1 VVCVVFVLGVVLGA
15 RLRVRCWVRRADVA
29 GMGVSAMLPAGRGEG
44 LPGGGSGVGG
54 VGGHGSSRLL
64 VIGGER
70 AGVWWRRCAGLWPGG
85 APASCVT
92 VGVGEA
98 MGGVDG
104 GGAGVVAGAEAALVV
119 VDEGWTAG
127 ALLGVID
134 RLERAGVC
142 GVYVLDG
149 SAKVVRGVLDD
160 ERVVLESDS
169 EAGVVVGALLA
180 AVAGGRVSRRLRQE
194 LAAAVCVEGG
204 LWARFEAIDDEL
216 RLASSVQG
224 ELLPREMPRV
234 GRLGTGVFYRPAGHV
249 SGDLYAARE
258 LADGRLLVLVADA
271 MGHGVPAA
279 LMTVLLERAASVAC
293 AGPAEVVTPGR
304 VLGVMNGEL
313 VGRCAEQPRFAT
325 AVCAVIDPL
334 TGSGQVSFA
343 GHPPALIVDAEG
355 GVRIVE
361 GDGALLGIF
370 AGEGYGESSLEIVS
384 GETLVL
390 YSDGFECVFAGGERS
405 ARGVRSGLVDAFG
418 VVGPARFSGGM
429 EGAVRALTG
438 AVDGGSG
445 SLHSKDDM
453 TALLVGVD

>member
-1 VVCVVFVLGVVLGA
+1 MRARLGVRRPG
-15 RLRVRCWVRRADVA
+15 RRADVI

-44 LPGGGSGVGG
+44 SPGGGFGSGSGG
-54 VGGHGSSRLL
+54 GRVSSRLL
-64 VIGGER
+64 VIGGDR
-70 AGVWWRRCAGLWPGG
+70 AGAWWRRCARAWPGG
-85 APASCVT
+85 CVASCVG
-92 VGVGEA
+92 VGVG
-98 MGGVDG
+98 VVVG
-104 GGAGVVAGAEAALVV
+104 GGDGSIGGVVAGAEAALVV

-149 SAKVVRGVLDD
+149 CAGVVRGVLDE
-160 ERVVLESDS
+160 ERVVLEADSDP
-169 EAGVVVGALLA
+169 GVVVGALVA
-180 AVAGGRVSRRLRQE
+180 AVSSGRVSRRLRQE

-224 ELLPREMPRV
+224 ELLPREMPRL
-234 GRLGTGVFYRPAGHV
+234 GRVGTGVFYRPAGHV

-258 LADGRLLVLVADA
+258 LSDGRLLVLVADA

-279 LMTVLLERAASVAC
+279 LMTVLLERGASAAC
-293 AGPAEVVTPGR
+293 AGGGEEITPGL
-304 VLGVMNGEL
+304 VLGVMNSEL
-313 VGRCAEQPRFAT
+313 VGRCVEQPRFAT

-334 TGSGQVSFA
+334 TGGGLVSFA
-343 GHPPALIVDAEG
+343 GHPPALVVGPTGA
-355 GVRIVE
+355 VRIVE

-370 AGEGYGESSLEIVS
+370 EGERYADSALEIGS

-418 VVGPARFSGGM
+418 AAVSGRASGGM
-429 EGAVRALTG
+429 EGVVRALTG

-445 SLHSKDDM
+445 SLHSDDDM
-453 TALLVGVD
+453 TALFVGVD